1 MSACVVFVLLFA
13 DDMILFSNSPDE
25 LQTLL
30 NRLHSYSS
38 HWGLKVNTAKTKV
51 CVFQK
56 QHQNI
61 VKVWKYNNEELEVVD
76 SFCYLG
82 QNCTIMVIL
91 QKQQITYWLYFKG
104 YLLTIKRN

>member
-1 MSACVVFVLLFA
+1 MFFVLLFA
-13 DDMILFSNSPDE
+13 DDMVLFSNNPDE

-56 QHQNI
+56 RRQNI
-61 VKVWKYNNEELEVVD
+61 VQVCKYNNKE
-76 SFCYLG
+76 
-82 QNCTIMVIL
+82 
-91 QKQQITYWLYFKG
+91 
-104 YLLTIKRN
+104 